1 MRLSSSTTHNRA
13 RESPREE
20 PRKMA
25 TEKKPTES
33 LPFLPLRDGVLL
45 PGAVATIPVGRP
57 ASIALVTSID
67 PGARVIVGVQRD
79 AGVVDPALQDLHEIA
94 TLARVQKVS
103 RLPRGF
109 QVSLEGVE
117 RVRVVDIAKRTPFI
131 LVEFERTESAAPQDA
146 ELTNDLV
153 LALKAELKELEEKA
167 TGQVQRVIESLAD
180 EDDAGRLADRTAAA
194 LGLPVHKEIPV
205 LLALDPVAR
214 LREVMKLVVEVKAQ
228 GELRERIDNEVRKEF
243 HKSQREAILREQLK
257 AIRKELGDDDG
268 KNDADKLRERLDDA
282 DLPDEVRKVAEREL
296 SRLNGQ
302 ASGPEQGVI
311 RHYLEWI
318 LDLPWKVKVDEKGTL
333 TDVQAKLDDD
343 HTGLDE
349 PKKRILEH
357 LAVLQMTGTA
367 KATILCLVGPPGVGK
382 TSLGQS
388 VADALG
394 RPFQR
399 ISFGGVRDEAEVRGH
414 RRTYVGAIPG
424 RIIAA
429 LKKAGAKNPVFLLDE
444 IDKLGKGWAGD
455 PEAALLEVLDPE
467 QNHTFTDHYLE
478 LPFDL
483 SEVLFICT
491 ANDLSTIT
499 GPLRDRLEII
509 EIQGYTQDEKLG
521 IAKKHLIPKQKKAHG
536 IADELLTF
544 TDEGLKS
551 VIAGYTREA
560 GVRQLQREVIKACRA
575 VALKIAKTADRKIAP
590 LLVDDASLKDL
601 LGKPKFFDERAER
614 TVLPGVAIGLA
625 WTPVGGDILFIETSR
640 MPGKGDIV
648 MTGQLGDVMKESA
661 RAALTFVRSNA
672 AELGVDPKFLA
683 ESDVHIHIPAGAVP
697 KDGPSAGVTMFT
709 ALVSLLTGRKVRPDT
724 AMTGEATLR
733 GRVLPVGGIKSKV
746 LAAHR
751 AGIKRVILPEKNMRD
766 LDEVPDS
773 VKGEIEFFP
782 ASDMKQ
788 VLDVALE
795 RDLTPVA
802 GTGGAGGTAHA

>member
-1 MRLSSSTTHNRA
+1 MSSSK
-13 RESPREE
+13 SPVDG
-20 PRKMA
+20 
-25 TEKKPTES
+25 TQT

-45 PGAVATIPVGRP
+45 PGAVATIPVGRQS
-57 ASIALVTSID
+57 SIALVTSID
-67 PGARVIVGVQRD
+67 AGAHVLVGVQKD
-79 AGVVDPALQDLHEIA
+79 ASVVDPSIADLHGIA
-94 TLARVQKVS
+94 VLARVQKVA

-109 QVSLEGVE
+109 QVTLEGLE
-117 RVRVVDIAKRTPFI
+117 RVRIVEIVKHQPF
-131 LVEFERTESAAPQDA
+131 LTVACERAPDTNTESP
-146 ELTNDLV
+146 ETHELV
-153 LALKAELKELEEKA
+153 LALKSELKELEDKA
-167 TGQVQRVIESLAD
+167 TGQVQRVIEALAD
-180 EDDAGRLADRTAAA
+180 EDNPSQLADRTASA
-194 LGLPVHKEIPV
+194 LGLPVQKEIRV
-205 LLALDPVAR
+205 LLAIDLAVR
-214 LREVMKLVVEVKAQ
+214 LTEVMKLVVEVKAQ
-228 GELRERIDNEVRKEF
+228 GEIRERIDTEVRKEF
-243 HKSQREAILREQLK
+243 HKNQREAILREQMR
-257 AIRKELGDDDG
+257 AIQKELNGKDG
-268 KNDADKLRERLDDA
+268 GGAENDAERLKERLEQA

-296 SRLNGQ
+296 SRMQGQ

-318 LDLPWKVKVDEKGTL
+318 LDLPWKAKVDEKGAL
-333 TDVQAKLDDD
+333 DEVQAKLDAD
-343 HTGLDE
+343 HSGLDE

-357 LAVLQMTGTA
+357 LAVLQMTGNA

-424 RIIAA
+424 RIIHA

-467 QNHTFTDHYLE
+467 QNHTFTDHYMD

-483 SEVLFICT
+483 SEVLFLCT
-491 ANDLSTIT
+491 ANDLSTLSA
-499 GPLRDRLEII
+499 PLRDRLEVI

-521 IAKKHLIPKQKKAHG
+521 IAHKHLVPKKRKEHG

-544 TDEGLKS
+544 TDAGLTAL
-551 VIAGYTREA
+551 IGGYTREA
-560 GVRQLQREVIKACRA
+560 GVRQLQREIVKACRT
-575 VALKIAKTADRKIAP
+575 VALKLARTVDKKIDP
-590 LLVDDASLKDL
+590 VVVDEATVKEL

-625 WTPVGGDILFIETSR
+625 WTSVGGDILFIETSR
-640 MPGKGDIV
+640 MPGKGEIV

-661 RAALTFVRSNA
+661 RAALTYVRSNA
-672 AELGVDPKFLA
+672 HALGVDPKFLA
-683 ESDVHIHIPAGAVP
+683 ETDIHIHIPAGGIP
-697 KDGPSAGVTMFT
+697 KDGPSAGVTMFS
-709 ALVSLLTGRKVRPDT
+709 ALVSLLTGKRVRNDT

-733 GRVLPVGGIKSKV
+733 GRVLPVGGIKTKV

-751 AGIKRVILPEKNMRD
+751 AGITRVILPEKNGRD

-773 VKGEIEFFP
+773 VKAQMEFVLC
-782 ASDMKQ
+782 ADMTQ
-788 VLDVALE
+788 VLEAALDKDVIAV
-795 RDLTPVA
+795 DAPAATTKSV
-802 GTGGAGGTAHA
+802 HA